1 MLFFKKLFQ
10 FQMDDFS
17 KILIEKILKSQA
29 VLSNWSTHRNPIPD
43 KEALQQLNEILDN
56 SVLSALKK
64 SAKMNHSLLER
75 LESPDEK
82 NQH

>member
-1 MLFFKKLFQ
+1 ME
-10 FQMDDFS
+10 DFS
-17 KILIEKILKSQA
+17 NILIEKIRKSQA

-43 KEALQQLNEILDN
+43 TEALQQLNEILDN

-64 SAKMNHSLLER
+64 SAKMNNWLLER